1 MKYVKYIIYISF
13 TKNSQKCCQ
22 IFIFHVSLKYRLIFM
37 SAVKFLIAAYI
48 DTKHKADFLQRR
60 SLMEIILMLIK
71 LLGGLAM
78 FLYGMEIMGDGLKQ
92 GSGSALKNVLG
103 KLTHNALLGVITGAL
118 VTAVIQSSTAT
129 IVLTVGL
136 IGAGILNLKQAVSIV
151 LGANIGTTV
160 TAQII
165 RLMDIDSTGGSILT
179 FFKPDT
185 LAPLALILGIILV
198 MFVKSEKSKNVG
210 LIALGFGV
218 LFTGLLS
225 MTDAVEPLSGSQAFV
240 DILSYFSDMPLLGIV
255 TGLVLTVIVQ
265 SSSAMVGILQAMSS
279 TGVMTFELVYP
290 IIMGINLGTCVTTA
304 MVCSIGSSKDAKRTG
319 IVHIVFNTIGTILF
333 MIGMSLIR
341 SMGGFPDLWES
352 VVNSGGIANFQTIFN
367 LVTAIVLLPFTG
379 VLVKIACIIVKDDVE
394 EEEVYPEIAALDEK
408 LMIAP
413 AVALNEVTKVAVSMA
428 AVAKKNLEYS
438 LKQMKKYDENRTQ
451 RILAAEERLDRFTDN
466 ADNYLIELSNNMET
480 ENDSRQLNMLMQ
492 CIHDIERI
500 GDYAMNF
507 DEMAQKM
514 NADGLTFSINAK
526 KELEILGDAV
536 QEILR
541 LTVEAMET
549 DNDYIARRVEPLE
562 EVIDDMVLLLKNRHT
577 DRLCKGICS
586 INAGLVF
593 MDALTYFE
601 RAADQ
606 CSSIAM
612 LMLGKKNEEIMKN
625 HHLYL
630 AELHANGD
638 KSYVAE
644 KENRREQYIVPLE
657 NIQ

>member
-1 MKYVKYIIYISF
+1 
-13 TKNSQKCCQ
+13 
-22 IFIFHVSLKYRLIFM
+22 
-37 SAVKFLIAAYI
+37 
-48 DTKHKADFLQRR
+48 
-60 SLMEIILMLIK
+60 MEIILMLIK

-165 RLMDIDSTGGSILT
+165 RLMDIDSSGSSILT

-185 LAPLALILGIILV
+185 LAPIALIIGIILI
-198 MFVKSEKSKNVG
+198 MFVKTEKSKNVG
-210 LIALGFGV
+210 MIALGFGV

-225 MTDAVEPLSGSQAFV
+225 MTDAVEPLSESQAFV
-240 DILSYFSDMPLLGIV
+240 DVLSYFSDMPLLGIV

-341 SMGGFPDLWES
+341 SMGAFSGLWES

-379 VLVKIACIIVKDDVE
+379 VLVKIACMIVKDDEE

-466 ADNYLIELSNNMET
+466 ADNYLIELSNSMET
-480 ENDSRQLNMLMQ
+480 ENDSREINMLMQ

-514 NADGLTFSINAK
+514 NADGLSFSINAK

-549 DNDYIARRVEPLE
+549 NNDYIARRVEPLE

-612 LMLGKKNEEIMKN
+612 LMLGRKNEEIMKN

-630 AELHANGD
+630 EELHANGD
-638 KSYVAE
+638 KSYIAE
-644 KENRREQYIVPLE
+644 KENRREQYIIPLE
-657 NIQ
+657 NLQ